1 MNVKYSCQHILKKD
15 KYRFHV
21 QMVDVF
27 WILMNADLYMRAKE
41 ESSNV
46 MMEVADEILIQIFVR
61 KRLSLQNR
69 LDFVL
74 FQVNKSTLKLENVE
88 LVQHG
93 EALMILLMDV
103 Y

>member
-1 MNVKYSCQHILKKD
+1 
-15 KYRFHV
+15 
-21 QMVDVF
+21 
-27 WILMNADLYMRAKE
+27 MNADLYMRAKE